1 MLLELVDSWL
11 GGLEG
16 GFFPLLVKI
25 LFNPFVKGMTA
36 ILANQGVAE
45 MLTINLIGS
54 NAFVIAYAVANL
66 HNHISPLRICQ
77 SSTEE
82 NLLDNNPHSS
92 FTSSPPPV
100 SSSIFFIA

>member
-1 MLLELVDSWL
+1 MLLELVDAWL

-16 GFFPLLVKI
+16 AFFPLLVKI

-66 HNHISPLRICQ
+66 HNHISQPSAYLPIVNRRELTQ
-77 SSTEE
+77 QQPS
-82 NLLDNNPHSS
+82 LLPHL
-92 FTSSPPPV
+92 FPTTYV
-100 SSSIFFIA
+100 V